1 MNNSLLLYKQKVEEL
16 IDELNKYSYSLNQC
30 IIVQTQETIEIAIH
44 CGLPEDIARYYLQNY
59 FTQNEADVQDVI
71 QYIHN
76 VCLPYLNDIVYH
88 LDSALTIGNEIVDTT
103 ISFDTIVN
111 DKPTT
116 ANEVLPI
123 AQYVQKDEAFK
134 RNNKIIE
141 KKLGIKQGSPMT
153 IAEADMQKANPNFS
167 PKYLADSNGDL
178 YLYNGWV
185 YTTKDLRK
193 IPAHIRCDKKN
204 VVRCK
209 KNPNYQRMY
218 GVNCATCA
226 AAYVLRLRGFDVV
239 AKGNPEIVENRNTWL
254 SKCHS
259 FDIWEN
265 IDGTAP
271 TPISFQHW
279 MKEQK
284 IDYMTSNDYRLFFEE
299 NCKEKGVYIVTTSW
313 HKGGAHTTILQRE
326 ADGVLY
332 YIEPQ
337 IYNCYKTQ
345 DGKRNIND
353 LIIHMA
359 LIQPPEKGVMRVDD
373 KLFKIE
379 YTDLFE
385 VQS

>member
-141 KKLGIKQGSPMT
+141 KKKQCIHCSFN
-153 IAEADMQKANPNFS
+153 DRRFN
-167 PKYLADSNGDL
+167 
-178 YLYNGWV
+178 
-185 YTTKDLRK
+185 
-193 IPAHIRCDKKN
+193 IR
-204 VVRCK
+204 
-209 KNPNYQRMY
+209 
-218 GVNCATCA
+218 
-226 AAYVLRLRGFDVV
+226 
-239 AKGNPEIVENRNTWL
+239 
-254 SKCHS
+254 
-259 FDIWEN
+259 
-265 IDGTAP
+265 
-271 TPISFQHW
+271 
-279 MKEQK
+279 
-284 IDYMTSNDYRLFFEE
+284 
-299 NCKEKGVYIVTTSW
+299 
-313 HKGGAHTTILQRE
+313 
-326 ADGVLY
+326 
-332 YIEPQ
+332 
-337 IYNCYKTQ
+337 
-345 DGKRNIND
+345 
-353 LIIHMA
+353 
-359 LIQPPEKGVMRVDD
+359 
-373 KLFKIE
+373 
-379 YTDLFE
+379 
-385 VQS
+385 